1 MSSSLKSLGIIG
13 MGAIGRSLALTLARE
28 MAAPLGRVTVLARP
42 TGVAAAISDLR
53 AAGDKLAD
61 RKDVVTNVG
70 ALLASKPDLVVE
82 SAGHGALSAFGEVIL
97 SNGTDLLVLS
107 TGALTDEALRA
118 KLVAAAERGGGR
130 LKLSTGAIGGA
141 DIIAAARLS
150 GITSLTYVSRKP
162 PKAWAGSPAESV
174 VDLAR
179 VTTATT
185 FYDGTAREAAR
196 DYPKNAN
203 VAATLAFAG
212 PGLDKTHVKLI
223 ADPASPGNVHELM
236 LVSAAAD
243 VEMRIIGRPSAD
255 NPKTSAT
262 TAFAVAREVLG
273 RLQPISIG

>member
-1 MSSSLKSLGIIG
+1 MKSLGIIG
-13 MGAIGRSLALTLARE
+13 MGAIGRALTLTLARE
-28 MAAPLGRVTVLARP
+28 MATPLERVTVLVRP
-42 TGVAAAISDLR
+42 TGVAAAIADLR
-53 AAGDKLAD
+53 AAGDKLSG
-61 RKDVVTNVG
+61 RTDVVTNVG

-82 SAGHGALSAFGEVIL
+82 CAGHAALSAFGEAIL
-97 SNGTDLLVLS
+97 ADGTDLLVVS
-107 TGALTDEALRA
+107 TGALTDEALRV

-174 VDLAR
+174 IDLAKI
-179 VTTATT
+179 TTATT
-185 FYDGTAREAAR
+185 FYEGTARAAAR

-203 VAATLAFAG
+203 VAATLALAG
-212 PGLDKTHVKLI
+212 PGLDKTRVKLI
-223 ADPASPGNVHELM
+223 ADPASPGNVHEFS

-243 VEMRIIGRPSAD
+243 VEMRVVGRPSAD